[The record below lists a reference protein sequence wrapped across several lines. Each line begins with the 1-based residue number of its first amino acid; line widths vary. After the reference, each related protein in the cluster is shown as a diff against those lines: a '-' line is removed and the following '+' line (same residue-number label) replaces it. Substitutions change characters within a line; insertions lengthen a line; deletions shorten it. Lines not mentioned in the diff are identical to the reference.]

1 MTWKTPNGES
11 TSYETIIEE
20 IKETVKSTLDHRIII
35 GVDSQPRYQMT
46 VVVKVITIITNDSK
60 KKRTYFYEKTKV
72 KNSSPDMYSRIIQEC
87 MSSIELALRIRSSD
101 EWINSLA
108 NIEVHLDISSP
119 ESKTKTSRISN
130 MLQNMVRG
138 HNIENVCIKPDSWV
152 ASSIADRYT
161 KTY

>member
-1 MTWKTPNGES
+1 MTWKTPNGEA

-20 IKETVKSTLDHRIII
+20 IKDTVKSTSDHRIII
-35 GVDSQPRYQMT
+35 GVDSQPRCQMT
-46 VVVKVITIITNDSK
+46 VVVKVITIITNDIE
-60 KKRTYFYEKTKV
+60 KKRKYFYEKTKI
-72 KNSSPDMYSRIIQEC
+72 KNHSPDMYNRIMQEC
-87 MSSIELALRIRSSD
+87 MSSIELALRVRSSD

-108 NIEVHLDISSP
+108 NIEVHLDVNSP

-138 HNIENVCIKPDSWV
+138 HNIETVCIKPDSWV
-152 ASSIADRYT
+152 ASSIADRHT